1 MRRNLS
7 LKSTPI
13 TNTLNNA
20 CHERR
25 AIELIHL
32 ARNADV
38 RIHERVIVRDHVF
51 VGRVRGDGVLEGIGG
66 AAEEEAPE
74 GAVDKV
80 EEGEDAQGSVWW
92 GGGG

>member
-13 TNTLNNA
+13 TDPLNNTR
-20 CHERR
+20 HERR

-32 ARNADV
+32 ARHADI
-38 RIHERVIVRDHVF
+38 RIHERIVVRDHVF
-51 VGRVRGDGVLEGIGG
+51 VGCIRGDGVLEGIGG

-74 GAVDKV
+74 GAVDEV
-80 EEGEDAQGSVWW
+80 EEG
-92 GGGG
+92 